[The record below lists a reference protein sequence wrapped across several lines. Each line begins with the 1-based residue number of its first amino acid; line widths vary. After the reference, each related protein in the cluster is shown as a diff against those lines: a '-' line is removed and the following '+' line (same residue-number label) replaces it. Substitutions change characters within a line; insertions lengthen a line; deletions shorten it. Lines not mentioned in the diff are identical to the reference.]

1 MLFDKSKYKYIQ
13 HLYKYDKI
21 VGTLYSILYIYFYLI
36 IIIFKSTSINAQQIP
51 TIIQILF
58 ELPASFSASFPEFDA
73 LLYFKYFNYF

>member
-36 IIIFKSTSINAQQIP
+36 IIIFKSTSINA
-51 TIIQILF
+51 
-58 ELPASFSASFPEFDA
+58 SFPEFDA